1 MGCSSCAAAKTE
13 TTTFY
18 SKRSVTT
25 PTAPF
30 VPGSGLR
37 TSLGFV
43 RCQRMPTLLPKKGRE
58 WTDEEEAEIARLRAA
73 CGDGEHKILECGHT
87 DEGDPWCIIYDQP
100 HHRTVVHIARIDRR
114 YVVIVPPKGSSW
126 IATMKAAVDLAIAH
140 ISPAQAF

>member
-1 MGCSSCAAAKTE
+1 LSAYADFA
-13 TTTFY
+13 
-18 SKRSVTT
+18 
-25 PTAPF
+25 
-30 VPGSGLR
+30 
-37 TSLGFV
+37 
-43 RCQRMPTLLPKKGRE
+43 PKKGRE